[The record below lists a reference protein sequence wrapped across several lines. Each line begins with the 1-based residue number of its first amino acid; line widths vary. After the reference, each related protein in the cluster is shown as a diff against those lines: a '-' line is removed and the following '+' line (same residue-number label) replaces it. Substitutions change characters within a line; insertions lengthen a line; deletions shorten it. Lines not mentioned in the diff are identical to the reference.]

1 ISMFAQVIQG
11 KVKDEGGL
19 RKQLDV
25 WDADL
30 KPGAEGFIG
39 STSGI
44 TEDGTLIMIARFE
57 SPEAAKK
64 NSDRPEQGAWWAETE
79 KHLSDVSFVDS
90 TDVQIQTPGDP
101 GKAGFVQIITGKV
114 TDIDKMK
121 ALDAEMGEKMAQL
134 RPDILGSMN
143 VVHPDNE
150 SFHSAIYFTSEAEAR
165 KYEAQAPAP
174 GEKNPGEEYQKLMTD
189 MAFFDIRDPQLR

>member
-1 ISMFAQVIQG
+1 MFAQVIQG

-30 KPGAEGFIG
+30 KPGAIGFIG

-44 TEDGTLIMIARFE
+44 TDDGKMITIARFE
-57 SPEAAKK
+57 NEQAAKK

-90 TDVQIQTPGDP
+90 TDIQINTPSDP
-101 GKAGFVQIITGKV
+101 NKAGFVQVIQAQAK
-114 TDIDKMK
+114 DINKMK
-121 ALDAEMGEKMAQL
+121 ALDEEFGDMMQKV
-134 RPDILGSMN
+134 RPDILGSIN
-143 VVHPDNE
+143 IVHPDGKT
-150 SFHSAIYFTSEAEAR
+150 FTSAIYFTSEAEAR
-165 KYEAQAPAP
+165 KYEAQEVPA
-174 GEKNPGEEYQKLMTD
+174 GERNPAEEYQSMMEGTPTFL
-189 MAFFDIRDPQLR
+189 DIREPRLS